1 MTGMAVRVT
10 AYGCRNYDI
19 NRLCRYDRRALDRK
33 CDGCQRVTDRDY
45 LESQGLWIIGIS
57 HQPLPRSEAER
68 MATAEVAELEKKNGC
83 V

>member
-1 MTGMAVRVT
+1 MTGRVVRVT

-33 CDGCQRVTDRDY
+33 CDGCQRMTDRDY

-68 MATAEVAELEKKNGC
+68 MATAEVAEWEKKNGR